1 MAASKKSKSAA
12 VDGLFEKAQA
22 DISSAANYMTEYKE
36 TWSQAGQMYRGE
48 RVNIG
53 YQSQMGQNLSDPM
66 TYNNIETNIANTFG
80 SKPRMMYL
88 PTRLEQ
94 QIETRA
100 LNQMADYTWDKNDMS
115 LEIIPFGRELFITGN
130 ATFWSTWDY
139 ETDWIKTE
147 RKSINDCLFDPNAT
161 SYRNWRFAG
170 YRYLT
175 TKDEAKQVK
184 RYDAESDEWVPKYDP
199 NMIDKIP
206 TWTNG
211 QDGELDKEIKDC
223 YEGSQ
228 VDGEAKKDQF
238 EIVLLYYVKGK
249 YAGKVIEVANRTLS
263 LYEGDSVFQKKG
275 EKRKVHCAQFN
286 EDGTPKT
293 EPDNMPD
300 GTPNP
305 KAGQPVFKMEEQ
317 ELPEIKPFVP
327 VAFQRNTID
336 GSLLF
341 GIGEVEPN
349 ADNQELL
356 NDTITQK
363 RDNVTQ
369 NINSMILVDPKFK
382 SMIPVLKN
390 VPNAVYA
397 LPPGAVEFVQKP
409 DMTGAAD
416 LEIQRIKESMRN
428 TAAIDEVTAGLAP
441 EHRST
446 ATQITQQLGQANQRF
461 SIKLQGLEN
470 EAFKQL
476 ADIWFKLFRIFV
488 TEEQVIRVAGRK
500 GVEWLKLDPDM
511 YWGEYEP
518 KVTLDQNAKQMR
530 DDEIKRIEG
539 VANILMNNPYV
550 DQKELTRIV
559 TTRLLE
565 YDDDEADSLIV
576 KDSDLVPQGPPQ
588 GQPQGQVPPGMGAMP
603 MGPQQSGPQM
613 PGVPNMPNGQLPA
626 NPVAMAA
633 LAKALGSSSD
643 NQGPKTIQER
653 IIESIDYADLPED
666 AKQQVLS
673 QQLGI
678 NSSMASPTQQD
689 FNLKAMQIQ
698 HDQRKQ
704 DLVEGQAMTK
714 AALDAHSALLQ
725 TADQQHKQALDVSQH
740 TLDAQNQGFTQD
752 QQTQNTA
759 FEHDMAKRE
768 AKAAARNSK

>member
-1 MAASKKSKSAA
+1 MAASKKTKSPK
-12 VDGLFEKAQA
+12 VDGLFEQGQA
-22 DISSAANYMTEYKE
+22 DITSASNYLTEYKA
-36 TWSQAGQMYRGE
+36 TWSQAWQMYRGE

-53 YQSQMGQNLSDPM
+53 YQSQMGQNLSDPQ

-80 SKPRMMYL
+80 TKPRMTYL

-94 QIETRA
+94 QKETRA
-100 LNQMADYTWDKNDMS
+100 LNQMADYTWDKNDLS
-115 LEIIPFGRELFITGN
+115 LEIIPFGRELFVTGN
-130 ATFWSTWDY
+130 ATFWNTWDS
-139 ETDWIKTE
+139 ETDWIKVE
-147 RKSINDCLFDPNAT
+147 RKAINDCLFDPNAT
-161 SYRNWRFAG
+161 SSKNWRFGG

-175 TKDEAKQVK
+175 TKDEAKAIK
-184 RYDAESDEWVPKYDP
+184 RYDPDTDSWVPKYDDGV
-199 NMIDKIP
+199 IDKLP

-211 QDGELDKEIKDC
+211 ENGELDKALKDC

-238 EIVLLYYVKGK
+238 EIAVLYYVRGK
-249 YAGKVIEVANRTLS
+249 YAGKVIEIANRSTS
-263 LYEGDSVFQKKG
+263 LYEGDSVFQKAA
-275 EKRKVHCAQFN
+275 ETPTVHVAQYN
-286 EDGTPKT
+286 EDGTPQV
-293 EPDNMPD
+293 EPDQLPD
-300 GTPNP
+300 GTQNP
-305 KAGQPVFKMEEQ
+305 KAGQPIFKLQKMKI
-317 ELPEIKPFVP
+317 PAIKPFVP
-327 VAFQRNTID
+327 VAFQRDIID
-336 GSLLF
+336 GSLLY
-341 GIGEVEPN
+341 GMGEVEPN

-369 NINSMILVDPKFK
+369 NINSMILLDPKFK
-382 SMIPVLKN
+382 DLLSKLKN

-397 LPPGAVEFVQKP
+397 VPPGAVEFVQKP

-416 LEIQRIKESMRN
+416 VEIQRIKESMRN

-441 EHRST
+441 EHQST
-446 ATQITQQLGQANQRF
+446 ATQINQQLGQANQRF

-470 EAFKQL
+470 EVFKQL
-476 ADIWFKLFRIFV
+476 ADIWFKLFRIFCD
-488 TEEQVIRVAGRK
+488 EEQVIRIAGRK
-500 GVEWLKLDPDM
+500 GVDWLKLDPDM

-518 KVTLDQNAKQMR
+518 KVTLDQNARAQR

-565 YDDDEADSLIV
+565 YDDDEAETLMV
-576 KDSDLVPQGPPQ
+576 KDSDLMAKGVPTNNGMPQGA
-588 GQPQGQVPPGMGAMP
+588 VPPGMGAMP
-603 MGPQQSGPQM
+603 QGAPTGPQM

-633 LAKALGSSSD
+633 LAKAMGASPD

-678 NSSMASPTQQD
+678 QSNMASPTQQD
-689 FNLKAMQIQ
+689 FNLKAMQLQ
-698 HDQRKQ
+698 HDQMKQ
-704 DLVEGQAMTK
+704 D
-714 AALDAHSALLQ
+714 DARA
-725 TADQQHKQALDVSQH
+725 KQAHDILLGAAQH
-740 TLDAQNQGFTQD
+740 ANDTQQQVFSQD
-752 QQTQNTA
+752 QQSQNSA
-759 FEHDMAKRE
+759 FEQQMAKDE
-768 AKAAARNSK
+768 QQAAVRNSH